1 MALTLIVERHDSPR
15 GRRKAARP
23 VPKPGGTPM
32 SPLDP
37 AQIERFKRQGCLLLE
52 GLIDPGTLSAWR
64 DQFWSH
70 VGADHNDPAT
80 WPEDYVI
87 RDFAVDPPFGQ
98 LPGMRSIIEQLGG
111 GMFGGGGGSML
122 VKWPGPEG
130 SAWKM
135 PDSGHMDG
143 YGPGGW
149 SGGFMLGATT
159 YMDDV
164 EPGGGGFV
172 YWPRSHGPVQAYF
185 REHPEQIDGSFRD
198 REGLGGA
205 AVGVVLGRV
214 ASTGP
219 WSSPGGRAT
228 SSSGTASS
236 VTRDH
241 RTCAPARGW
250 ASSRAGTAPTARR

>member
-1 MALTLIVERHDSPR
+1 
-15 GRRKAARP
+15 
-23 VPKPGGTPM
+23 M
-32 SPLDP
+32 SPLD
-37 AQIERFKRQGCLLLE
+37 AGQIERFKRQGFLVLE

-70 VGADHNDPAT
+70 VGADRTDPAT

-122 VKWPGPEG
+122 VKWPGPDG
-130 SAWKM
+130 AAWKM

-172 YWPRSHGPVQAYF
+172 YWPRSHEPVQAYF

-198 REGLGGA
+198 RDDWEERQWGLF
-205 AVGVVLGRV
+205 
-214 ASTGP
+214 SDQ
-219 WSSPGGRAT
+219 SPDQPVEFTGRAGDVILWHCFLCHT
-228 SSSGTASS
+228 GSPN
-236 VTRDH
+236 VRTRPRLGVFARWH
-241 RTCAPARGW
+241 RTDREEMKYDVPEDLWNYW
-250 ASSRAGTAPTARR
+250 AI